1 MIANLWRK
9 KPPSTGHKAGLF
21 ANNDMDS
28 VRIFFEEG
36 IYRCPDV
43 AKSMSS
49 GCGYGEMMLPMGDR
63 EPFPIT
69 VFGTNTS
76 VLIYHKEELIAIFRK
91 I

>member
-1 MIANLWRK
+1 MTANLWRK
-9 KPPSTGHKAGLF
+9 KPPSTGHKAGPF
-21 ANNDMDS
+21 ANNDADS

-36 IYRCPDV
+36 ICRYPEI
-43 AKSMSS
+43 AKSMGS
-49 GCGYGEMMLPMGDR
+49 GYGYDEIMLPMGDR